1 MVAPR
6 IGREMLY
13 LSREDVAGLGVGA
26 AEMNEAMAAVFPA
39 KAEGCAWSGS
49 LATVTARPAAAAS
62 AAKASAV
69 ARRRL

>member
-26 AEMNEAMAAVFPA
+26 AEMNEAMAAVFRA
-39 KAEGCAWSGS
+39 KAEGCAWSEPKMAIMRPS
-49 LATVTARPAAAAS
+49 VDSVTAALR
-62 AAKASAV
+62 
-69 ARRRL
+69 